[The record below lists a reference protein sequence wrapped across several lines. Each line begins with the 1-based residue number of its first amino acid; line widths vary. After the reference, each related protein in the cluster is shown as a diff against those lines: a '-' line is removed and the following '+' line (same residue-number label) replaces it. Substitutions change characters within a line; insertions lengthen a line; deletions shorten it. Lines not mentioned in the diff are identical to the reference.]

1 MNSQKLLVLVL
12 KLEVSHRSHTI
23 SSSQT
28 HRGYRLWIVVS
39 YAATCSAQCDLSQ
52 RDNKFSVL
60 HNVPTLTLTCN
71 SLLFDSL
78 RECPINIDSLLIDT
92 VLYFPRLTSNR
103 YSLTWPTVRNSNNQ
117 GFIRLRRFNSCVP
130 KWYAYVI
137 YRHIITSNH
146 Y

>member
-103 YSLTWPTVRNSNNQ
+103 YSLTWPTVRNSNTTTSISFLS
-117 GFIRLRRFNSCVP
+117 GEGESEREAP
-130 KWYAYVI
+130 KASENGT
-137 YRHIITSNH
+137 RQTTG
-146 Y
+146 